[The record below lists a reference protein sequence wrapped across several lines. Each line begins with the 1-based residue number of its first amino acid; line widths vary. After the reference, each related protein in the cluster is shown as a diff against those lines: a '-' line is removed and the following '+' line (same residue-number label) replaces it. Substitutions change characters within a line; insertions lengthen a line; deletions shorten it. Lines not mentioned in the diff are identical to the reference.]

1 MLSPVS
7 VKMNPTYNHM
17 LFNSIKI
24 VLLSIGGK
32 GQGFSPEQLCH
43 HTGVGRPQASE
54 KAGQITGLSF
64 FSTLLLP
71 EMRSIKYLR
80 LRNSLFVNKH
90 G

>member
-7 VKMNPTYNHM
+7 VKMNPTYNNI

-54 KAGQITGLSF
+54 KAGQIYRPVFLFHTPS
-64 FSTLLLP
+64 SRN
-71 EMRSIKYLR
+71 EKYQIPQAEELT
-80 LRNSLFVNKH
+80 VCE
-90 G
+90 